1 MRIRFSSFEDRGVF
15 AGFRGRPILLA
26 RLRRARQPQSGPF
39 EVLIPNWTGSRE
51 VSTNDLVMPLDG
63 LPAWTALKE
72 RDERL
77 FSGIKSAP
85 DAANGHMDPILMR
98 EIRLGVDLDFGDAFE
113 KATAREERAVTR
125 IDEQRSYLEILA
137 MFGRAYSEVL
147 GTPELRH
154 VSAKVLMHLME
165 ADERE
170 LIRLVRAISGAV
182 VKGAGISREALTDRL
197 DGLSSFAAPI
207 CSLVT
212 QDVSR
217 SVGYLSRQQAMLE
230 RLVERLRE
238 HAGAREDEVGDAV
251 RVIDLNASSFLAY
264 VEEKAAAIRA
274 AVLNEKA
281 YLNAAAHEALRAT
294 IAQERIRISF
304 ALDGW
309 ADHAERWLTVMG
321 EDDRAKDQAIG
332 AILRDMP
339 NPTREIEGTMQSLDR
354 GRGLMSLRT
363 ALVKELHSWSDDQ
376 IDAELAERVRRGRE
390 RTGQARPTA
399 ANEISRW
406 EKADR
411 AVHNALRES

>member
-15 AGFRGRPILLA
+15 AGFRGRAILLA

-63 LPAWTALKE
+63 LPAWTSLKE

-77 FSGIKSAP
+77 FAGIKSAP
-85 DAANGHMDPILMR
+85 DAAHGHMDPILMR

-113 KATAREERAVTR
+113 KATAREEQAVTR

-154 VSAKVLMHLME
+154 VSAKILMRLME
-165 ADERE
+165 EDEGE

-212 QDVSR
+212 QDVTR

-264 VEEKAAAIRA
+264 VEEKAAAIRS

-281 YLNAAAHEALRAT
+281 YLNAAAHEALRAS
-294 IAQERIRISF
+294 IAEERIRISF

-376 IDAELAERVRRGRE
+376 IDSELAERVRRGRA

-399 ANEISRW
+399 ANESSRG
-406 EKADR
+406 EQADR
-411 AVHNALRES
+411 AVHDALRSS